1 MNKVLACIDNSET
14 ARDVLATAQ
23 KLAPTLDANVE
34 AVHVAEDGDR
44 SARASAETAHIPFRR
59 LRGDPFEQLAAAIN
73 QPDVVGAVL
82 GARSHSAG
90 AHAGHLAPQL
100 AVSTNRPIVV
110 VPPGAQL
117 PRQIRRVLVAMKGTA
132 RSTMSLKRALRIA
145 PGADLELVILH
156 VDDESTIPQF
166 SDQIQHETEAYASEF
181 LTRYAVG
188 APSARLE
195 LRVGVPAD
203 EILVAADAEHPD
215 LIALGW
221 PSQADA
227 GHGTVARTVLER
239 SHVPMLL
246 VATS

>member
-1 MNKVLACIDNSET
+1 MSKVLACIDNSET

-23 KLAPTLDANVE
+23 KLAPTLDATVE
-34 AVHVAEDGDR
+34 AVHVAENGDR
-44 SARASAETAHIPFRR
+44 SARATAETAHVPFRR
-59 LRGDPFEQLAAAIN
+59 LRGDPLEQLAAAIN
-73 QPDVVGAVL
+73 KADTVGAVV

-90 AHAGHLAPQL
+90 AHAGHLAPLL
-100 AVSTNRPIVV
+100 AATTNRPIVV

-117 PRQIRRVLVAMKGTA
+117 PHEIRRVLVAMKGTA
-132 RSTMSLKRALRIA
+132 RSAKSLKRALRIA

-166 SDQIQHETEAYASEF
+166 SDQVQHETEAYASEF
-181 LTRYAVG
+181 LTRYAIG
-188 APSARLE
+188 SPSARLE

-203 EILVAADAEHPD
+203 EILTAADAEHPD

-221 PSQADA
+221 PAENDP